1 MQKLLAENGY
11 PNVTIYYSGDRPRFN
26 LGNWKTKHVSSNKY
40 LSDYERQKLK
50 DNQMAIDCDFGYMIM
65 QGQTKGTMANINE
78 LLEQKEQRI
87 EEIEKEDNPTVEEK
101 KPNPK
106 APKITEDTL
115 NLEKMEKKD
124 LVAVARRLG
133 LTANINYN
141 KETLIKKIRE
151 TGVL

>member
-1 MQKLLAENGY
+1 MLKLLNKETKNVFVLPDAEAMKI
-11 PNVTIYYSGDRPRFN
+11 VAQDR
-26 LGNWKTKHVSSNKY
+26 
-40 LSDYERQKLK
+40 
-50 DNQMAIDCDFGYMIM
+50 
-65 QGQTKGTMANINE
+65 KGTFEILDAGLQEETTEEVTEEKVNE

-141 KETLIKKIRE
+141 KETLINKIRE